1 MSKEARARRLAGLAK
16 ARAIRA
22 GKRVLT
28 GYGDA
33 MGSFQ
38 TNRGR
43 RKVRRNVAS
52 MPMYAAFNR
61 RHARRNVASI
71 PVNTSFN
78 RPKRKR
84 SRLRSLFT
92 SRISRSRVGP
102 RIKSSRG
109 RSAKNGGRTMATAK
123 QLAARRLFAA
133 RARAGSFKKNGRK
146 GRRKARRNQNGAP
159 LSGGVYRPSLPKGP
173 LSLIVRK
180 VKKKYKSFSKK
191 VLARATPK
199 KRKAKKV
206 RKNGRARRNAIY
218 TLYNKPRKR
227 RARRNYAQFVPTT
240 LFNRPRKRKAR
251 KNGRLSS
258 RRARA
263 MAKARWSG
271 KRKRSS
277 RKGRRARRNFGG
289 GLMAKL
295 KSSFSMDTAKSGLA
309 VLAGAIA
316 ATGAPSLLGSWND
329 GYLGLGL
336 TIAAAGLAGVAAAY
350 LAPKYVTEVASGGIV
365 VVGLKLAMQFAPKAL
380 VWSAVTGGPLVGK
393 GGTAAGLR
401 GLGMFYGTGAG
412 TADNGRLRGFLP
424 PVELTPPSRQLQGMG
439 SFMGPDGRGMLEGS
453 PERFKSGVV
462 RFKSPKGGGGA
473 Y

>member
-1 MSKEARARRLAGLAK
+1 
-16 ARAIRA
+16 
-22 GKRVLT
+22 
-28 GYGDA
+28 
-33 MGSFQ
+33 
-38 TNRGR
+38 
-43 RKVRRNVAS
+43 
-52 MPMYAAFNR
+52 
-61 RHARRNVASI
+61 
-71 PVNTSFN
+71 
-78 RPKRKR
+78 
-84 SRLRSLFT
+84 
-92 SRISRSRVGP
+92 
-102 RIKSSRG
+102 
-109 RSAKNGGRTMATAK
+109 MATAK

-133 RARAGSFKKNGRK
+133 RARAGKFKKNGGK
-146 GRRKARRNQNGAP
+146 RRKTRRNRRGAP

-173 LSLIVRK
+173 LSRVVRV
-180 VKKKYKSFSKK
+180 VKKKYKTFSKK
-191 VLARATPK
+191 VLRRAAPK
-199 KRKAKKV
+199 KRKA

-218 TLYNKPRKR
+218 TLYNKPKRRKSR
-227 RARRNYAQFVPTT
+227 RARSNYAQFVPTT
-240 LFNRPRKRKAR
+240 LFNRGGRKKRRKAR

-258 RRARA
+258 SRARA

-289 GLMAKL
+289 SFMAKL
-295 KSSFSMDTAKSGLA
+295 KSSFSMETAKSGLA
-309 VLAGAIA
+309 VLAGAVA

-380 VWSAVTGGPLVGK
+380 VWSAVTGGPIVGK
-393 GGTAAGLR
+393 GPVSGLR

-424 PVELTPPSRQLQGMG
+424 PVQMSAPRQLQGMG